1 MNVTNMNYQILQTL
15 LVLIFLLQTA
25 GSDRELSL
33 DREGGGG
40 SLRGYRLN
48 QTNSMLL
55 VFFTTFNIYIENAR
69 CGGRNLPIPAGSTL
83 VHFTF

>member
-33 DREGGGG
+33 DRGGG